1 MDTMIISLYL
11 KGLLFSILIVGGL
24 SGLYLLSY
32 FIRRTD
38 KTQAEKRNRVIDVI
52 LINILVIPILSF
64 AFLGIFIIL
73 RSRGL

>member
-24 SGLYLLSY
+24 SSLYLLSY